1 MEINNNKGCDQHR
14 HGQIEISQHAMQ
26 RLTERVT
33 TFEGYRSWQHLV
45 KTARYEGRD
54 ERTMTDEE
62 YKWFSTH
69 ISHLYKS
76 SKVRIF
82 DGFLYLFMGNKGHA
96 RTLVT
101 VIAVDQ

>member
-1 MEINNNKGCDQHR
+1 MGNVNYMDCGKYR
-14 HGQIEISQHAMQ
+14 HGTVEISQHAMQ

-33 TFEGYRSWQHLV
+33 NFEGYRNWQHLV
-45 KTARYEGRD
+45 KTACYEGRD

-62 YKWFSTH
+62 YKWCSTH

-76 SKVRIF
+76 SQVRILN
-82 DGFLYLFMGNKGHA
+82 GFVYLFMGNKGHT

-101 VIAVDQ
+101 VIAVI